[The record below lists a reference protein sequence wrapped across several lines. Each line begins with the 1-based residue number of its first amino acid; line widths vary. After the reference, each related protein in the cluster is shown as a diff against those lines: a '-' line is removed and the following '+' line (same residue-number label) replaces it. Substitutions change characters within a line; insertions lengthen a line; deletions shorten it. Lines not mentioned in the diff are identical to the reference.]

1 MKNMILAL
9 AFGALHLFGGGG
21 GALRFGFW
29 MGVVPIYAFLRYS
42 SKGLDFHDENLVT
55 RHLTFAVE
63 IRHHFTL
70 GDIDCDN

>member
-29 MGVVPIYAFLRYS
+29 KGMVPIYAFLRHS
-42 SKGLDFHDENLVT
+42 SRVPNFHGENPVT
-55 RHLTFAVE
+55 CHLTFVAE
-63 IRHHFTL
+63 IKLRFAL

>member
-9 AFGALHLFGGGG
+9 AFGALHLWGGGG
-21 GALRFGFW
+21 GALRFGVL
-29 MGVVPIYAFLRYS
+29 MGVIPIYAFLRYS
-42 SKGLDFHDENLVT
+42 GKVLDFHDENLAT
-55 RHLTFAVE
+55 RHRTFVVE